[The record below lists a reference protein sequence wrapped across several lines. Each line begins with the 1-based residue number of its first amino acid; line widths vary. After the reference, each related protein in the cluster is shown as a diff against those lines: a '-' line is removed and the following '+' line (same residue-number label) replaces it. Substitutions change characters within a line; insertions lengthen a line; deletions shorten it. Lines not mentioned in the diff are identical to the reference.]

1 MQTDLQLA
9 ARIVTRRSR
18 SPGCNPFEG
27 GIWIGHQMQVGWLQ
41 DFSEQMDRR
50 AFLGLWPE

>member
-50 AFLGLWPE
+50 ALFGSRPE